1 MLSNNNP
8 SLKKITYY
16 FSFVMVAL
24 YIAIG
29 LLFLCTDVARATF
42 PVYREAVG
50 GLLLVY
56 AIFRL
61 YMIIKRNRR
70 QEQEE

>member
-1 MLSNNNP
+1 MLSNNNNT
-8 SLKKITYY
+8 LKKITYY

-24 YIAIG
+24 YFAIA
-29 LLFLCTDVARATF
+29 LLFLCTDAAIETF

-56 AIFRL
+56 AVFRV
-61 YMIIKRNRR
+61 YSIIKKNRST
-70 QEQEE
+70 EEE